1 MPEHSGVSRGSW
13 GPMAFGKPSRNT
25 APEVSLDLTDRLSPY
40 GETDSA
46 SSVSGSESSPAAPL
60 RLLIVDDLPAIRTMM
75 TLAVSLVDGIAIVGE
90 AGDGAEAVEL
100 CGRLQPDVVLLD
112 VDMPGMDGIT
122 AIPLIQAA
130 HSSVKV
136 AMYSNDNLAEAA
148 SLAAGADA
156 YFLKLATTP
165 GSLLTQLQDL
175 CRP

>member
-1 MPEHSGVSRGSW
+1 
-13 GPMAFGKPSRNT
+13 MAFGKPSRNT
-25 APEVSLDLTDRLSPY
+25 PVEASLDLTDRLSPY
-40 GETDSA
+40 GETDAATSVAESA
-46 SSVSGSESSPAAPL
+46 LHATESL
-60 RLLIVDDLPAIRTMM
+60 RLLIADDLPAIRTMM

-90 AGDGAEAVEL
+90 ADDGAEAVEL

-122 AIPLIQAA
+122 AIPLVRAA
-130 HSSVKV
+130 HPGVKV

-165 GSLLTQLQDL
+165 SSVLAQIQDL
-175 CRP
+175 CRS